1 MIPEPGEIYQHQDG
15 SRLLIREVDLSPGM
29 EVLRVEFVVGTAL
42 CEANAQ
48 GWKDLWPE
56 LTLVKPEPEPA
67 PIPGLKLNLLNPI
80 IPSFK
85 MLQAFEKEFAMAT
98 GDIELGYI
106 YREDA
111 VVLVARGEMAS
122 FLKEVGL
129 RIHKEI
135 LKRKQNGTQD
145 PNLN

>member
-1 MIPEPGEIYQHQDG
+1 MIPAPGEIYRHRDG
-15 SRLLIREVDLSPGM
+15 TTLLIQVVDLSPGM

-67 PIPGLKLNLLNPI
+67 PIPGLKLNLINPI
-80 IPSFK
+80 VPSLK
-85 MLQAFEKEFAMAT
+85 MLQALEKEFAMAA

-106 YREDA
+106 WRED
-111 VVLVARGEMAS
+111 VTVLVARGDMAPI
-122 FLKEVGL
+122 LKEIGL

-135 LKRKQNGTQD
+135 LKQKNNGTHPHQ
-145 PNLN
+145 N

>member
-1 MIPEPGEIYQHQDG
+1 MIPAPGEIYQHRDG
-15 SRLLIREVDLSPGM
+15 TTLLIQVVDLSPGM

-67 PIPGLKLNLLNPI
+67 PIPGLKLNLINPI
-80 IPSFK
+80 VPSLK
-85 MLQAFEKEFAMAT
+85 MLQALEKEFAMAA

-106 YREDA
+106 WRED
-111 VVLVARGEMAS
+111 VTVLVARGDMAPI
-122 FLKEVGL
+122 LKEIGL

-135 LKRKQNGTQD
+135 LKQKNNGTHPHQ
-145 PNLN
+145 N